1 MENIYEWID
10 RLVDYGFQNELYL
23 KEDIV
28 YTRNK
33 ILELLKLEEYKALE
47 YKEENYNIEEILN
60 KILEFAIEKGLIED
74 SITEKDNFDS
84 RLMGA
89 LIGRP
94 SEIINLFNK
103 KYYNSPERATD
114 FYYELSKKSN
124 YIRSER
130 IKKDLKWKV
139 PTEYANLD
147 ITINMSKPE
156 KDISEIEKQVKMV
169 KGEYPKCL
177 LCKEC
182 EGYAGNFSY
191 PSRSNHRI
199 IPIEL
204 NNSKWFLQYSP
215 YSYFNEH
222 SIILSEKHTPI
233 RINKDTFIELIE
245 FVDKFKHYFIGS
257 NSELP
262 IVGGS
267 ILSHNHYQGGRY
279 IFPIEKA
286 EVLEKYKIDEF
297 KSIEAKRIKWPLS
310 TIRLVGKDKKE
321 LVKASEKIL
330 NIWRGY
336 SDEENE
342 IICNTGDKIHNT
354 ITPIC
359 RYKDEN
365 YEMDLVLRN
374 NRRSKEHPLGIFHPH
389 SEYHHIKK
397 ENIGLIEVM
406 GLAVLP
412 SRLNSNIDIMK
423 KYLLDKG
430 NTEGIEIHKKWLDD
444 ILKRNGTICEKEA
457 DNILKYEIGMVFKE
471 ILENCGVFKCNEKGV
486 RGFNKFIEIVCKKK

>member
-1 MENIYEWID
+1 MENIYEWVA
-10 RLVDYGFQNELYL
+10 RLVDYGFENQLYL
-23 KEDIV
+23 EEDII

-33 ILELLKLEEYKALE
+33 ILELLNLDEYKSME
-47 YKEENYNIEEILN
+47 YKKENYNIEEILN
-60 KILEFAIEKGLIED
+60 KLLEFAIEKGIIED
-74 SITEKDNFDS
+74 SITERDNFDS
-84 RLMGA
+84 RLMGT
-89 LIGRP
+89 LLGRP
-94 SEIINLFNK
+94 SEIINMFNK

-124 YIRSER
+124 YIRAER

-156 KDISEIEKQVKMV
+156 KDVAEIEKQAKME
-169 KGEYPKCL
+169 KGDYPKCL

-182 EGYAGNFSY
+182 EGYAGRFNY

-204 NNSKWFLQYSP
+204 NNSKWFFQYSP

-222 SIILSEKHTPI
+222 SIVLSERHISIKI
-233 RINKDTFIELIE
+233 DRNTFIDLLD

-267 ILSHNHYQGGRY
+267 ILSHNHYQGGKY
-279 IFPIEKA
+279 KFPIEKA
-286 EVLEKYKIDEF
+286 EVLEVYKMEEF
-297 KSIEAKRIKWPLS
+297 KSIELRRIKWPLS

-321 LVKASEKIL
+321 IVNASEKIL
-330 NIWRGY
+330 NIWREY
-336 SDEENE
+336 SDEEHE
-342 IICNTGDKIHNT
+342 IICKSEEEIHNT

-359 RYKDEN
+359 RFKNGN

-374 NRRSKEHPLGIFHPH
+374 NRRSKEHPTGIFHPH
-389 SEYHHIKK
+389 KEYHHIKK

-412 SRLNSNIDIMK
+412 SRLNSNMGLMK
-423 KYLLDKG
+423 EYLLKRKDSD
-430 NTEGIEIHKKWLDD
+430 EIEIHKPWLDR
-444 ILKRNGTICEKEA
+444 IIKRHNMICENEV
-457 DNILKYEIGMVFKE
+457 DNILKYEIGVVFKE
-471 ILENCGVFKCNEKGV
+471 LLENCGVFKCDEKGV
-486 RGFNKFIEIVCKKK
+486 NGFNKFINIICKK